1 MEKFYAMVPEIT
13 LTFFFILY
21 FFEGLLLKNRK
32 LNGITV
38 IIISILTAL
47 TLFSF
52 QGKAFNGM
60 FVADNFS
67 QSLKLVFLINLTFSI
82 LISLK
87 YEKIK
92 DELFYEYSLLMILS
106 TLAMMLIVSSK
117 DLIPLFLAVEL
128 MSLCLYLLAGFGIKD
143 LFSNEASM
151 KYYILGSFASAIFL
165 FGIAGFYGLFGTTD
179 FHGISQILKNQKD
192 ITIYHFMGTFAI
204 LSALSFKAA
213 CAPFHQW
220 SPDVYEGAPTTVT
233 AFMSVGPKAAALAAI
248 GRFIFEALIS
258 KPELWLLP
266 ISTIALLTM
275 ALGNILALRQN
286 NIKRLLAY
294 SSIAH
299 AGYVMLAVLAG
310 SPEGMSSLVFY
321 MIVYAFMNLGA
332 FSVILAN
339 PQGEKIEG
347 YNGLYSVNPIIALC
361 MLCFM
366 FSLAGIPPFG
376 GFIAKFLVFKSAIQ
390 AGHLLIA
397 VFGILFSILSAYYYL
412 RIVMKM
418 FFVSKEYMETEAF
431 GVPSNLKLV
440 ILLNA
445 GFVILFGLIP
455 DFIFAM

>member
-1 MEKFYAMVPEIT
+1 MERYYPLLPEIT
-13 LTFFFILY
+13 LSVFFLFY
-21 FFEGLLLKNRK
+21 FVIGLITKKRQIHGLLVLS
-32 LNGITV
+32 
-38 IIISILTAL
+38 ISVLSTMP
-47 TLFSF
+47 LFISYGF
-52 QGKAFNGM
+52 AFNEM
-60 FVADNFS
+60 FIADNFS
-67 QSLKLVFLINLTFSI
+67 QTLKLVFLINLFLCT

-87 YEKIK
+87 YEKIQ
-92 DELFYEYSLLMILS
+92 DELFYEYSLLMIIS
-106 TLAMMLIVSSK
+106 TLAMMLIVSSR

-143 LFSNEASM
+143 FLSNEASM

-165 FGIAGFYGLFGTTD
+165 FGIAAFYGVFGTTD
-179 FHGISQILKNQKD
+179 FYGISQILKTQKD
-192 ITIYHFMGTFAI
+192 ITIYHFMGIFAI

-233 AFMSVGPKAAALAAI
+233 AFMSVGPKAAALAAL

-258 KPELWLLP
+258 KPELWLIPL
-266 ISTIALLTM
+266 STIAFLTM
-275 ALGNILALRQN
+275 AIGNILALRQN

-310 SPEGMSSLVFY
+310 SPEGLSSLVFY

-332 FSVILAN
+332 FAVVLAN
-339 PQGEKIEG
+339 PNGEKIEG
-347 YNGLYSVNPIIALC
+347 YEGLYSVNPTVALC
-361 MLCFM
+361 MLSFM
-366 FSLAGIPPFG
+366 FSLAGIPPFS
-376 GFIAKFLVFKSAIQ
+376 GFIAKFLVFKSVIQ

-418 FFVSKEYMETEAF
+418 FFTSKEVILIEVLR
-431 GVPSNLKLV
+431 VPSNLKFAM
-440 ILLNA
+440 ILNA
-445 GFVILFGLIP
+445 GLIILLGIMP
-455 DFIFAM
+455 DFMFKL